1 MSVHIT
7 KTYNIGG
14 LIGLR
19 QNAVRNAAET
29 LGYKEMSL
37 FKFPDQYD
45 TDAELH
51 VRMDGIISALCP
63 NDIVIFQYPSGESPR
78 YDNFLFDH
86 IRMYAETKII
96 AFVQEIV
103 SQRENSE
110 YTLEN
115 EIELLNRSDMFIFAS
130 DTVRDYYMENGL
142 LEKPFIIQTVADYM
156 TDISVTE
163 HTQEKIYILA
173 ESIGE
178 NYSNVPI
185 NFEVISYD
193 EYHATETIL
202 RIADG
207 GIGLIWDLDEQ
218 ALGIYMAAG
227 IPVIVKKGLPCEKY
241 VVDNGIGF
249 VAEDFNKVYK
259 ISVSATNDSIKP
271 YYDRVKKIQKLFTNG
286 VYTKKLLLDALI
298 MAREKL

>member
-7 KTYNIGG
+7 KMYNIGG
-14 LIGLR
+14 LIRLR

-37 FKFPDQYD
+37 FKFPDKYD

-63 NDIVIFQYPSGESPR
+63 NDVVIFQHPSGESPR

-86 IRMYAETKII
+86 VRMYTETKII
-96 AFVQEIV
+96 AFVQEIA

-115 EIELLNRSDMFIFAS
+115 EIELLNRADMFIFAS
-130 DTVRDYYMENGL
+130 DTVRDYYMKNGL
-142 LEKPFIIQTVADYM
+142 FDKPFIIQTAADYM

-173 ESIGE
+173 ESNGE

-185 NFEVISYD
+185 NFDVISYD

-207 GIGLIWDLDEQ
+207 GMGLIWDLDEQ

-227 IPVIVKKGLPCEKY
+227 IPVIVKKGLPCGKY

-249 VAEDFNKVYK
+249 VAEDFNAVYK
-259 ISVSATNDSIKP
+259 IAASDTNDSIKP
-271 YYDRVKKIQKLFTNG
+271 YYDRVKKIQKLFANG
-286 VYTKKLLLDALI
+286 IYTKKLLLDALI